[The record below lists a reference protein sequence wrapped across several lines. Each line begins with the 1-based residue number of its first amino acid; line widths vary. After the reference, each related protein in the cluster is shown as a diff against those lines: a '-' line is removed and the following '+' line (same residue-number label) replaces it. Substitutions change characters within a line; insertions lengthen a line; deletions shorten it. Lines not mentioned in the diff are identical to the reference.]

1 MAGMAQTVGAQRLLN
16 LDSCRAMA
24 LRNNK
29 QMSISRVKQEIAAN
43 VRKSARTKYLP
54 HISALGGYEYTS
66 KEVSILNDDQK
77 EALNSL
83 GSNLKNGIVSS
94 VGPYAQILPAALQQR
109 LGTDLTNLASFLDL
123 SGQNIV
129 NAFRTDTRNL
139 WAGAIL
145 LTQPVF
151 MGGAIVAM
159 NKLAD
164 AGEELAAN
172 SAEAKR
178 QATLYHIDQAYW
190 QVVSL
195 RHKQKLAQGYLDLV
209 KKLDGDVQ
217 KMIKEGVA
225 TRSDG
230 LSVSV
235 KVNEAEMA
243 MLKVS
248 DGLTLSKMLLCQLC
262 GIPVDEQIVLA
273 EEETDNLETVEVT
286 PQADFQQAMEN
297 RPELKMLQNMVDMG
311 KQTTNILKAGNL
323 PQVMLTGGYMVSNPN
338 VFNGFEKK
346 FAGVWNVGVLV
357 RVPIWNWGDVAYK
370 VRAAKGA
377 TTIATLQKE
386 EAREKIEFQSGIQ
399 RRRHLFH
406 YRDGGADCLAPGS
419 VAEDRCRNRC
429 QTQPGE
435 PAEGPWH
442 ITIITIMSAKTQHNN
457 ILLAII
463 GFSAVVAVVALIG
476 FFAIGRDPE
485 LIQGQVEVSEYRVS
499 SKVPGRILEI
509 RVKEGDYVKVGDT
522 LAILDA
528 PEVRAKM
535 EQARS
540 AENAAAAQE
549 EMARNGAR
557 QEQIQGAFQ
566 LMQQAKAGLEIAEK
580 SYQRIQRLFDEGVM
594 SAQKRDEVYANY
606 KAMEAQ
612 YKAAE
617 SQYEMAKNGAR
628 YEDKKAAAA
637 LVGRAKGAVNEVN
650 SYIHETVQIAQMEG
664 EVTDIYPKVGELVGT
679 GSPIMTIA
687 VMSDLWG
694 TFNVREDQLNG
705 LEIGK
710 TFTAFVPAFNKNVEM
725 KVYYMKDQGSFAVWK
740 ATKANGQYD
749 LKTFEVKARPTEKF
763 DGLRPGMSLIV
774 K

>member
-1 MAGMAQTVGAQRLLN
+1 MAQTVGAQRLLN

-123 SGQNIV
+123 SGQNIM

-323 PQVMLTGGYMVSNPN
+323 PQVLLTGGYMVSNPN

-386 EAREKIEFQSGIQ
+386 EAREKIELQVNQSAFQVSEANKK
-399 RRRHLFH
+399 L
-406 YRDGGADCLAPGS
+406 
-419 VAEDRCRNRC
+419 E
-429 QTQPGE
+429 
-435 PAEGPWH
+435 
-442 ITIITIMSAKTQHNN
+442 MAKASIERANENLRTAN
-457 ILLAII
+457 L
-463 GFSAVVAVVALIG
+463 GFS
-476 FFAIGRDPE
+476 
-485 LIQGQVEVSEYRVS
+485 
-499 SKVPGRILEI
+499 
-509 RVKEGDYVKVGDT
+509 
-522 LAILDA
+522 
-528 PEVRAKM
+528 
-535 EQARS
+535 
-540 AENAAAAQE
+540 
-549 EMARNGAR
+549 
-557 QEQIQGAFQ
+557 
-566 LMQQAKAGLEIAEK
+566 
-580 SYQRIQRLFDEGVM
+580 EGVI
-594 SAQKRDEVYANY
+594 SSTTV
-606 KAMEAQ
+606 MEAQ
-612 YKAAE
+612 TAWLQAQSQKIDAEIDVKLSQVNLQKA
-617 SQYEMAKNGAR
+617 
-628 YEDKKAAAA
+628 
-637 LVGRAKGAVNEVN
+637 L
-650 SYIHETVQIAQMEG
+650 
-664 EVTDIYPKVGELVGT
+664 GT
-679 GSPIMTIA
+679 
-687 VMSDLWG
+687 L
-694 TFNVREDQLNG
+694 Q
-705 LEIGK
+705 
-710 TFTAFVPAFNKNVEM
+710 
-725 KVYYMKDQGSFAVWK
+725 
-740 ATKANGQYD
+740 
-749 LKTFEVKARPTEKF
+749 
-763 DGLRPGMSLIV
+763 
-774 K
+774 